1 MGLTIH
7 WNLRSN
13 TRSPKQARE
22 KIAHLRGRALDLP
35 FEQVGDIV
43 ELTGSE
49 CDFENCEQ
57 DDPNRWLLIQAGQ
70 YLERPAAGGSYSY
83 NVAPT
88 HVIAFETLPGDGCE
102 AANFGFC
109 KYPVHIE
116 VDDPELPGQRKRIR
130 TKLPGWHWSSFCKT
144 QYASNSEC
152 GGVQNFLRCHL
163 SVVSLLDHARTL
175 GILEGVS
182 DEGGFWEARDVQA
195 LAQEVG
201 NWNNMI
207 AGFAGQMK
215 DWFGDQFV
223 AEITNFPDFEHLEAK
238 GRTGS

>member
-7 WNLRSN
+7 YSLRST
-13 TRSPKQARE
+13 TRSPKRARE
-22 KIAHLRGRALDLP
+22 LVARLRGRALDLP
-35 FEQVGDIV
+35 FEQVDDII
-43 ELTGSE
+43 ELNGPE

-57 DDPNRWLLIQAGQ
+57 DSPHRWLLIQAGQ
-70 YLERPAAGGSYSY
+70 TIEHRANGGTYSY

-88 HVIAFETLPGDGCE
+88 HLIAFATLPSDGCE
-102 AANFGFC
+102 AANFGLC
-109 KYPVHIE
+109 KYPAYIE
-116 VDDPELPGQRKRIR
+116 VDDPQRPGRQKSIR
-130 TKLPGWHWSSFCKT
+130 TKLSAWSWSSFCKT
-144 QYASNSEC
+144 QYASNPER

-163 SVVSLLDHARTL
+163 TIVSLLDHAKSL

-182 DEGGFWEARDVQA
+182 DEGGFWEARDVGA

-201 NWNNMI
+201 QWNQMI

-223 AEITNFPDFEHLEAK
+223 AAITDFPDFEHLEAK
-238 GRTGS
+238 GLS